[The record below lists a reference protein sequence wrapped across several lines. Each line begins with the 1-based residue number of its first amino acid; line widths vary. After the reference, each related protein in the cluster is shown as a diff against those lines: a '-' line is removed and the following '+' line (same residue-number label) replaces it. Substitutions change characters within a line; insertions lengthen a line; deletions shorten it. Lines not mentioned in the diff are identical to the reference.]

1 MKKYIIHIL
10 TAAACALTLFSCSKE
25 KSIEPARS
33 NGQMRFAVTV
43 DGATKTSMGTADL
56 TEFYLQITSPDAG
69 FCYFETISNDG
80 EGNWSASKPLYWKN
94 EDAVITY
101 TAAYYG
107 ALGQNYFNVKVT
119 EDQFTEGA
127 SMELLR
133 EQSTQENLNAADLLS
148 MKSTELSWEKAVDGV
163 VPVTLSHALSK
174 VNFVLTVDELFA
186 ANNLGLETN
195 LCEGLF
201 IDGVYAGFNFK
212 PLTGVVTAE
221 TDYGKTTVFPY
232 LSDYSPVTEYTPG
245 TPTATAEYES
255 ILVPQTFAAGDLKVN
270 FSILGVD
277 YQWTNS
283 EEIVLAQGGEYTI
296 PVAVAYQGQPGPP
309 VPPAPL
315 SGKFTINAN
324 GDKVNFSRGNL
335 QATYDGADWSWT
347 FAENQWDYLGEG
359 GANLLIVENGV
370 LSAPGTVDYFHWS
383 VEDSYF
389 GIYPVMK
396 GNDFS
401 NYELGEFRD
410 WGEALGFGWRTLSES
425 EWDYL
430 LNGRVSGSTVNSVSN
445 ARYTRGVINTDGT
458 SVNGLILIPDG
469 VTIEASEA
477 TAWGLINTFTPF
489 SSAGWNTKCTTEQWA
504 ALAAKGC
511 VFLPTAGYRGYY
523 TGNEKYWYVS
533 LMNEAGYYWT
543 STKTTDY
550 NAYALSNRYDGNT
563 QYKILPDNDIS
574 RTTGN
579 SVRLVKPVPSN

>member
-1 MKKYIIHIL
+1 MRKYIIHIL

-25 KSIEPARS
+25 SSLEPARS

-43 DGATKTSMGTADL
+43 DGATKASIGTADL
-56 TEFYLQITSPDAG
+56 TEFYLQVTSPDAD

-127 SMELLR
+127 SMALLR

-163 VPVTLSHALSK
+163 VPVTLGHALSK
-174 VNFVLTVDELFA
+174 VNFVLTLDELFA

-195 LCEGLF
+195 LCEDLF
-201 IDGVYAGFNFK
+201 IEGVCAGFNFK

-221 TDYGKTTVFPY
+221 TDYGKTTVSPY

-277 YQWTNS
+277 YQWKNS

-315 SGKFTINAN
+315 SGIFTINAN

-370 LSAPGTVDYFHWS
+370 LSAPGTVDYFNWS

-389 GIYPVMK
+389 GIYPVMIGGK
-396 GNDFS
+396 FA

-410 WGEALGFGWRTLSES
+410 WGEALGFGWRTLSEP

-430 LNGRVSGSTVNSVSN
+430 LNGRASGSTVNSVSD

-458 SVNGLILIPDG
+458 SVNGLILFPEG

-477 TAWGLINTFTPF
+477 TAWGDINEYTFA
-489 SSAGWNTKCTTEQWA
+489 SGWGTKCTTAQWT

-511 VFLPTAGYRGYY
+511 VFLPAAGMRSYY
-523 TGNEKYWYVS
+523 TGNTKYWYAS
-533 LMNEAGYYWT
+533 LINEAGYYWT

-550 NAYALSNRYDGNT
+550 RAYAAYFRYNYDQG
-563 QYKILPDNDIS
+563 QYKIMPDDEMS
-574 RTTGN
+574 RNEGM